1 MKIFFV
7 SWSVLDPWDS
17 FDKDNLYV
25 TKWHLTDV
33 VIKVIIY
40 LIFLQKQEVMMVIS
54 HTQESFV
61 ETLPQ
66 TVAAN
71 FFHLSNQ
78 TGSKKEK
85 PALVE
90 KNGLTHILKKL
101 WKEDIPGKSHIESYL
116 RDQYRRNLRP
126 NSIRGSLTAIIAFLL
141 FIKQGGK
148 SCLEELTRGDLGA
161 FIEHEQDRG
170 LKASTVS
177 GRLDL
182 LKAFVR
188 YQIEKEVI
196 SVEVL
201 SKRMIIK
208 VPDSLPKAME
218 IEDEAKL
225 LSVIKHVR
233 NRAMILLL
241 LRTGMRIGELL
252 NTQVR
257 DIHFKEGKIDI
268 WEAQKTRVGRVVYFS
283 KDAANA
289 LKAWLQQRIS
299 EKPFIFYGYKRD
311 TLTYAGARLM
321 FCKYLIKANLSHKNY
336 TLHCLRHTNASSL
349 LNAGISLEC
358 LRELLGHTSVEV
370 TRRYARLTNKTR
382 ENEYFKAMGKIERGE
397 IDGYYKFDP
406 ELQAI
411 LEKKKL
417 FSQDGKKLHE

>member
-1 MKIFFV
+1 MI
-7 SWSVLDPWDS
+7 
-17 FDKDNLYV
+17 
-25 TKWHLTDV
+25 T
-33 VIKVIIY
+33 
-40 LIFLQKQEVMMVIS
+40 S
-54 HTQESFV
+54 HTQEFSN
-61 ETLPQ
+61 EALTEK
-66 TVAAN
+66 VAAN

-78 TGSKKEK
+78 TDLNKEK
-85 PALVE
+85 PALAGN
-90 KNGLTHILKKL
+90 NGLTRILKKL
-101 WKEDIPGKSHIESYL
+101 WKEEIPGKNHVEHYL
-116 RDQYRRNLRP
+116 RDQYRRNLRLSTIE
-126 NSIRGSLTAIIAFLL
+126 NSLTAIASFLL
-141 FIKQGGK
+141 LVKQKGK
-148 SCLEELTRGDLGA
+148 NHLEEITRGDLGT

-170 LKASTVS
+170 LKPSTVRL
-177 GRLDL
+177 RLDL
-182 LKAFVR
+182 LKAFAR

-196 SVEVL
+196 STEVL

-252 NTQVR
+252 NLQAR
-257 DIHFKEGKIDI
+257 DIQLSKNKIDI
-268 WEAQKTRVGRVVYFS
+268 WEAQKTRIGRVVYFS
-283 KDAANA
+283 EDAADA
-289 LKAWLQQRIS
+289 LMAWLQQRDS
-299 EKPFIFYGYKRD
+299 EKVFIFYACRRD
-311 TLTYAGARLM
+311 TLTYAGARIM
-321 FCKYLIKANLSHKNY
+321 FCKYLKKAGISHKGY

-382 ENEYFKAMGKIERGE
+382 EKEYFKAMGKIEKGE

-411 LEKKKL
+411 LKKKKL
-417 FSQDGKKLHE
+417 FPQDGKKLHEQP